1 MITTIN
7 EKTLETCL
15 LIANKLIHPEHVQ
28 AISLSKENFIPFI
41 QAYPWNSST
50 LSHGYAAFI
59 ILFSEMDNHFPGQGW
74 DLIGHRYMVHL
85 LKEIEENGTYNSSL
99 FSGLTGLC
107 FAIHLASKQGKRY
120 QTLLTKLHPILIK
133 RIENE
138 YLLPIEQAMRAHQFL
153 SPLHYDVIVGVSGI
167 LNYILE
173 YSHLKPMHALACS
186 LVRILV
192 NLKSPVLYKNFSLPG
207 WYIPQDY
214 LLINEQR
221 TQYPEGC
228 FDTGLAHGVAGCI
241 AALSKA
247 YLNGVV
253 VDHQQEAIEEM
264 VSWLQKNKL
273 KSHKWPAKFA
283 FNSKF
288 KNYLEEQPE
297 FYRDGWCYGAPGIAS
312 AIFLASQALNKS
324 NLRQEAIQIM
334 TAVCKRF
341 DQDRNLDCVSF
352 CHGFAGLL
360 TMVHAMYSELTH

>member
-253 VDHQQEAIEEM
+253 VDH
-264 VSWLQKNKL
+264 NKKL
-273 KSHKWPAKFA
+273 SKKW
-283 FNSKF
+283 
-288 KNYLEEQPE
+288 YL
-297 FYRDGWCYGAPGIAS
+297 G
-312 AIFLASQALNKS
+312 
-324 NLRQEAIQIM
+324 
-334 TAVCKRF
+334 CKRT
-341 DQDRNLDCVSF
+341 N
-352 CHGFAGLL
+352 
-360 TMVHAMYSELTH
+360 